1 MAEPLV
7 GGNPAEAGGSR
18 TGLGARDVVKTF
30 DTRHGTITAL
40 DGVSFETREGS
51 FTALIGPSGCGK
63 STLLR
68 MFAGLDEPT
77 SGEVSVLAQPATA
90 VQAQHHIG
98 VAFQDSA
105 LLPWR
110 TVEAN
115 IALPLQVAGR
125 RVDKRAISDLVALTG
140 LTGFEKARPA
150 QLSGG
155 MRQRVAIAR
164 ALVLEPQVLLLDEPF
179 GALDDMTRHTMNTE
193 LQRIWSERP
202 TTTLLVT
209 HSLDEAVFLAD
220 HIFVMAAR
228 PGRIVERVD
237 IELERPRT
245 ADARVSPE
253 FHAYGDRLSQLL
265 FAAKAA

>member
-1 MAEPLV
+1 VEAASAPGAARAGLAVERV
-7 GGNPAEAGGSR
+7 GKVFPARSGP
-18 TGLGARDVVKTF
+18 V
-30 DTRHGTITAL
+30 IAL
-40 DGVSFETREGS
+40 EDVSFTTQKGS
-51 FTALIGPSGCGK
+51 FVSLIGPSGCGK

-77 SGEVSVLAQPATA
+77 TGALSVLGRSPAD
-90 VQAQHHIG
+90 VQRGHHIG
-98 VAFQDSA
+98 VAFQDAS

-110 TVEAN
+110 SVEAN

-125 RVDKRAISDLVALTG
+125 AVPRKAIADLIALTG
-140 LTGFEKARPA
+140 LSGFENARPS

-164 ALVLEPQVLLLDEPF
+164 ALVLEPDVLLLDEPF
-179 GALDDMTRHTMNTE
+179 GALDDMTRHQMNIE
-193 LQRIWSERP
+193 LQRIWTERP

-209 HSLDEAVFLAD
+209 HSLQEAVFLSD

-237 IELERPRT
+237 VELPRPRT
-245 ADARVSPE
+245 AEIRQDTS
-253 FHAYGDRLSQLL
+253 FHALADRLAELL
-265 FAAKAA
+265 FSMREGAAS

>member
-1 MAEPLV
+1 MVDASTPV
-7 GGNPAEAGGSR
+7 ISPEAGSAR
-18 TGLGARDVVKTF
+18 AGLGVREVVKVFKTS
-30 DTRHGTITAL
+30 HGPVTAL
-40 DGVSFETREGS
+40 EGVSFDTREGS

-68 MFAGLDEPT
+68 MFAGLDDPT
-77 SGEVSVLAQPATA
+77 SGSVSVLSQAAA
-90 VQAQHHIG
+90 VVQQQHQIG
-98 VAFQDSA
+98 VAFQDAA

-110 TVEAN
+110 SVEAN

-125 RVDKRAISDLVALTG
+125 RIDKKAIADLIALTG
-140 LTGFEKARPA
+140 LKGFEKARPA

-164 ALVLEPQVLLLDEPF
+164 ALVLEPSVLLLDEPF
-179 GALDDMTRHTMNTE
+179 GALDDMTRHTMNAE

-209 HSLDEAVFLAD
+209 HSLGEAVFLSD

-228 PGRIVERVD
+228 PGRIVARVD
-237 IELERPRT
+237 VDLERPRT
-245 ADARVSPE
+245 AEVRSSPE
-253 FHAYGDRLSQLL
+253 FHDYADRLAQLL